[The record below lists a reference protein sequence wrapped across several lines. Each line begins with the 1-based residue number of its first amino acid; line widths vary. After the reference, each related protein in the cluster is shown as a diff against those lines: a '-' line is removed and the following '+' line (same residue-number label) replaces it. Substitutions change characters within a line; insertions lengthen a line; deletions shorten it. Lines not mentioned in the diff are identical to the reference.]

1 MKIYRKALIMLIYA
15 IACLL
20 VSCRY
25 PRYWTENGGWEHG
38 PGMMGWFGPFGMLLF
53 WVVVIVV
60 LIAVV
65 RWIMLTGRGGSG
77 TKTDES
83 ALDILKKRYAAGEIT
98 KDEFEQLKKDIE

>member
-1 MKIYRKALIMLIYA
+1 
-15 IACLL
+15 
-20 VSCRY
+20 
-25 PRYWTENGGWEHG
+25 
-38 PGMMGWFGPFGMLLF
+38 MMGWFAPFGMLLF

-65 RWIMLTGRGGSG
+65 RWIMLTGRGGSA

-83 ALDILKKRYAAGEIT
+83 ALGILKKRYAAGEIT